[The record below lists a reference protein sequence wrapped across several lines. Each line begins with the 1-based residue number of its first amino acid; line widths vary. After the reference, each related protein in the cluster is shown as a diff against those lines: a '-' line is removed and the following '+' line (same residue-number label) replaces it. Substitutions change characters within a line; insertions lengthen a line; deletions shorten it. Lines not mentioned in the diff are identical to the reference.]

1 MMHRFT
7 LLHGTRWL
15 TLWMNFKAGIRR
27 KSSDNLDTQMG
38 KGVNT
43 NVLNPIENQNLRA
56 KGAKTLLTQL
66 RSSLNLVKN
75 TDTDLMLIQN
85 ADQEILQMEGML
97 SKLQAI
103 NEVISSNEAVAECSI
118 DHILN
123 EILNGLQEQIISRN
137 IFMRI
142 YAENDIRVYSKP
154 RLMHLVL
161 ENLIENAIKHSNLS
175 NNQSYVEISLH
186 KEAEKLRFMIE
197 DNGVGIRKQSFDKIF
212 NLFYKDTSKA
222 EGGGLGLYIVREA
235 LQKLNGSIGL
245 ESEEG
250 CFTKIEVQIP
260 FSVPHKA
267 TQKVDNQ
274 SVSNQ
279 ETQSV

>member
-7 LLHGTRWL
+7 LLQGTRWL
-15 TLWMNFKAGIRR
+15 TLWMNFKAGIRK
-27 KSSDNLDTQMG
+27 KSGYNKEIQ
-38 KGVNT
+38 KGRGTKT
-43 NVLNPIENQNLRA
+43 NVLTSNENQNLRA

-75 TDTDLMLIQN
+75 TDTDLLLIQN

-103 NEVISSNEAVAECSI
+103 NEVISSNEAVTECNI

-123 EILNGLQEQIISRN
+123 EILNGMQEQIISRN

-142 YAENDIRVYSKP
+142 YAENDIRVYSKY
-154 RLMHLVL
+154 RLVHLVL

-186 KEAEKLRFMIE
+186 KEAEKLRCVIE
-197 DNGVGIRKQSFDKIF
+197 DNGIGIRKQSFDKIF

-260 FSVPHKA
+260 FSVPQKA
-267 TQKVDNQ
+267 TQKIDNQ